1 MTIINIR
8 GTSGSGKSTLVKKI
22 MTHYK
27 NVYPGW
33 VYKRMRPHYYTLSNP
48 PPVEGGW
55 SLDPLAVLGHYEIP
69 TGGCDPMPNLDLV
82 YQLVDRF
89 NANKLHVLYEGLLAS
104 EDVKRAVACAH
115 TPNVMGD
122 FHVILLNTP
131 VDLCIDR
138 VKGRRAEA
146 GNEKPFNE
154 KNTRDRVAT
163 IIRAC
168 NRLVDSG
175 IKVERLDCD
184 AAYERVKELLNL

>member
-1 MTIINIR
+1 
-8 GTSGSGKSTLVKKI
+8 
-22 MTHYK
+22 
-27 NVYPGW
+27 VYPGW
-33 VYKRMRPHYYTLSNP
+33 VEKRKRPQYYTLSNP

-55 SLDPLAVLGHYEIP
+55 SLDPVAVLGHYEIAC
-69 TGGCDPMPNLDLV
+69 GGCDTLPNLDLV
-82 YQLVDRF
+82 YQLVGRF
-89 NANKLHVLYEGLLAS
+89 NVNNLHVLYEGIMAS

-115 TPNVMGD
+115 TPNVTVD

-146 GNEKPFNE
+146 GNEKPLNE
-154 KNTRDRVAT
+154 KNTRNRAAT